1 MQIIINTGDNMVM
14 GCVLIKLVPGMDK
27 KAFDSI
33 KKLESKGTYALFGVY
48 DALMMVEAGD
58 IKELT
63 SFVVD
68 NIRNIEGVESTRT
81 MIGAEI

>member
-1 MQIIINTGDNMVM
+1 MVM
-14 GCVLIKLVPGMDK
+14 GCVLIKLVPGMDT

-33 KKLESKGTYALFGVY
+33 SKLESKGIYALFGVY
-48 DALMMVEAGD
+48 DALMMVEARD

>member
-1 MQIIINTGDNMVM
+1 MVM

-27 KAFDSI
+27 EAFDSI
-33 KKLESKGTYALFGVY
+33 NKLESKGTYALFGVY
-48 DALMMVEAGD
+48 DVLMIVKAGD

-68 NIRNIEGVESTRT
+68 NIRSIECVESTRT

>member
-1 MQIIINTGDNMVM
+1 MVM
-14 GCVLIKLVPGMDK
+14 GCVLIKLMTGMDK
-27 KAFDSI
+27 EAFDSI

-48 DALMMVEAGD
+48 DVLMIVEARD

-68 NIRNIEGVESTRT
+68 NVRNIEGVESTRT